1 MWLFLA
7 GEGGFTGSSSLKD
20 PVESKANVFNPL
32 IPKSDQRE
40 KLTQKSQILLLEIH
54 GKWLYNTK
62 VLPKSFHLN
71 GNNIRFCA
79 QTRKLTTAL

>member
-32 IPKSDQRE
+32 IPKKDQRE
-40 KLTQKSQILLLEIH
+40 EMTQKSQILLFRNP
-54 GKWLYNTK
+54 W
-62 VLPKSFHLN
+62 
-71 GNNIRFCA
+71 
-79 QTRKLTTAL
+79 

>member
-32 IPKSDQRE
+32 ILKIDQRE
-40 KLTQKSQILLLEIH
+40 KITLKSQILLLGIH
-54 GKWLYNTK
+54 GN
-62 VLPKSFHLN
+62 
-71 GNNIRFCA
+71 
-79 QTRKLTTAL
+79 